1 MTCRVIASAS
11 EHKSSS
17 YNESTPGLYQAMLLI
32 IGTIAGSEESG
43 QPVLGAHSA
52 QGQP

>member
-1 MTCRVIASAS
+1 MTCRVIASAL
-11 EHKSSS
+11 EHRLYS
-17 YNESTPGLYQAMLLI
+17 YDKGTPDVYQAMLLI